1 MSTIDKVD
9 ALWETQSNQA
19 PAQVRDP
26 ETVDLRTQMSH
37 RWYLPI
43 KVVVDFVLAVV
54 LLVLT
59 MPFTV
64 MGALLVKATSPGPA
78 FYFQKRLGKDGRTY
92 HIIKLRTMVQDAE
105 VKSGPVW
112 SQTGDPRV
120 TKIGRILRKTHIDEF
135 PQLFNVLMGQMSL
148 VGPRP
153 ERPEIAS
160 SLEWEVERYS
170 DRTIVRPGITGL
182 AQLRLPPDSDLE
194 GVRKKVA
201 CDLYYVKN
209 VSPWLDFRLIV
220 FTAWTFSQVFLIAA
234 WKRIYI
240 PAPETIEA
248 NINELF
254 IDKIDLEVKSDTS
267 KP

>member
-1 MSTIDKVD
+1 MK
-9 ALWETQSNQA
+9 
-19 PAQVRDP
+19 
-26 ETVDLRTQMSH
+26 H
-37 RWYLPI
+37 RWYLPV
-43 KVVVDFVLAVV
+43 KAVMDFLLAFVL
-54 LLVLT
+54 LLLT
-59 MPFTV
+59 LPFTTL
-64 MGALLVKATSPGPA
+64 GAILVKLSSRGPA
-78 FYFQKRLGKDGRTY
+78 FSLQKRLGKDGRPY

-105 VKSGPVW
+105 AKSGPVW
-112 SQTGDPRV
+112 SQSGDPRV

-135 PQLFNVLMGQMSL
+135 PQLVNVLMGQMSL

-153 ERPEIAS
+153 ERPEIAT

-182 AQLRLPPDSDLE
+182 AQLRLPPDSDIE

-209 VSPWLDFRLIV
+209 VSPWLDFRLVV
-220 FTAWTFSQVFLIAA
+220 FTAWLFAKVFLVAA

-254 IDKIDLEVKSDTS
+254 SEDVELVVKSDS
-267 KP
+267 AKP

>member
-1 MSTIDKVD
+1 MSTIDKVKP
-9 ALWETQSNQA
+9 LWESESKQS
-19 PAQVRDP
+19 PGQVSDINSI
-26 ETVDLRTQMSH
+26 DLRAEMKH
-37 RWYLPI
+37 RWYLPV
-43 KVVVDFVLAVV
+43 KATVDFGLALV

-59 MPFTV
+59 LPVTLL
-64 MGALLVKATSPGPA
+64 GAFLVKITSPGPA
-78 FYFQKRLGKDGRTY
+78 FYLQKRLGKDGRSY

-112 SQTGDPRV
+112 SQAGDPRV
-120 TKIGRILRKTHIDEF
+120 TKIGRILRKTHVDEF
-135 PQLFNVLMGQMSL
+135 PQLLNVLMGQMSL

-160 SLEWEVERYS
+160 TLEWEVERYS

-209 VSPWLDFRLIV
+209 ASPWLDLRLIV
-220 FTAWTFSQVFLIAA
+220 FTGWLFAKVFLVAA

-254 IDKIDLEVKSDTS
+254 REKVDLDVRSDS
-267 KP
+267 AKP

>member
-1 MSTIDKVD
+1 MK
-9 ALWETQSNQA
+9 
-19 PAQVRDP
+19 
-26 ETVDLRTQMSH
+26 H
-37 RWYLPI
+37 RWYLPV
-43 KVVVDFVLAVV
+43 KAVMDFLLAFVL
-54 LLVLT
+54 LLLT
-59 MPFTV
+59 LPFTTL
-64 MGALLVKATSPGPA
+64 GAILVKLSSRGPA
-78 FYFQKRLGKDGRTY
+78 FYLQKRLGKDGRPY

-105 VKSGPVW
+105 AKSGPVW
-112 SQTGDPRV
+112 SQSGDPRV

-135 PQLFNVLMGQMSL
+135 PQLVNVLMGQMSL

-153 ERPEIAS
+153 ERPEIAT

-182 AQLRLPPDSDLE
+182 AQLRLPPDSDIE

-209 VSPWLDFRLIV
+209 VSPWLDFRLVV
-220 FTAWTFSQVFLIAA
+220 FTAWLFAKVFLVAA

-254 IDKIDLEVKSDTS
+254 SEDVELVVKSDS
-267 KP
+267 AKP